1 VTRRRGHREAD
12 PAVRRASTAQLGGQ
26 LASAE
31 AEAEQT
37 TGPPRRNIRATALL
51 LVVMGI
57 SLYLLFPTLVGLA
70 GSLPRLR
77 QISPWWFPAMILLEA
92 GSLFSFWV
100 VQRMAFR
107 VRRWGPVVLS
117 GLAANGFSK
126 VLPAGGAAGA
136 AIQYRMLTRV
146 GVDRDQA
153 VSGATASNLLAFAV
167 LLAMPVLAVPAIVI
181 RGRQVDKSL
190 EHALLIGVGAFA
202 ILFVVGVVLVR
213 SDRALAWLGRTV
225 QRLRNALRRH
235 SPPSDDIPAR
245 LREQRDMILRTLGRR
260 WWEALLGS
268 IGRWALDYA
277 ALLAALAAV
286 GTRPIASL
294 VLLAYVAAQIL
305 AQIPLTPGGL
315 GFVEAGL
322 TGTLV
327 LAGVSGGDAVLAT
340 LAYRL
345 VSFWLPI
352 PAGLVGWVV
361 FRARYGAA

>member
-1 VTRRRGHREAD
+1 VAD
-12 PAVRRASTAQLGGQ
+12 PEVRHPRAAALGGD
-26 LASAE
+26 LASVE
-31 AEAEQT
+31 AEAERT
-37 TGPPRRNIRATALL
+37 SGPPRRNIRATALL
-51 LVVMGI
+51 LAVMGI
-57 SLYLLFPTLVGLA
+57 SLYLLFPTFVALA

-77 QISPWWFPAMILLEA
+77 EISPWWFPAMILLEA

-100 VQRMAFR
+100 VQRLAFR
-107 VRRWGPVVLS
+107 IRRWGPVVLS

-126 VLPAGGAAGA
+126 MLPAGGAAGA

-146 GVDRDQA
+146 GVDRDQ
-153 VSGATASNLLAFAV
+153 VVTGATASNLLAFAV
-167 LLAMPVLAVPAIVI
+167 LLTMPVLAVPAILI
-181 RGRQVDKSL
+181 RGRQVDQSL
-190 EHALLIGVGAFA
+190 EHALLVGAVVFGV
-202 ILFVVGVVLVR
+202 LFVIGVVLVR
-213 SDRALAWLGRTV
+213 SERALDAVGRALQWV
-225 QRLRNALRRH
+225 RNKVRRS
-235 SPPSDDIPAR
+235 SPPSDDVPDR
-245 LREQRDMILRTLGRR
+245 LRAQRDLILRTLGRR

-286 GTRPIASL
+286 GARPAASL
-294 VLLAYVAAQIL
+294 VLLSYVAAQVL
-305 AQIPLTPGGL
+305 TLIPVTPGGL

-352 PAGLVGWVV
+352 PAGLAGLVA

>member
-1 VTRRRGHREAD
+1 VARRRPHPEAD
-12 PAVRRASTAQLGGQ
+12 PAVRRPRTAALGGD
-26 LASAE
+26 LVSVERE
-31 AEAEQT
+31 AEET
-37 TGPPRRNIRATALL
+37 SGPPRRNIRATALL
-51 LVVMGI
+51 LVVMAV
-57 SLYLLFPTLVGLA
+57 SLHLLFPTLVGLA
-70 GSLPRLR
+70 GALPRLAE
-77 QISPWWFPAMILLEA
+77 ISPWWFPAMILLEA
-92 GSLFSFWV
+92 GSLASLLV
-100 VQRMAFR
+100 VQRLAFR

-153 VSGATASNLLAFAV
+153 VTGTTAANLLAFGV
-167 LLAMPVLAVPAIVI
+167 LLAMPVLAVPAILI
-181 RGRQVDKSL
+181 RGRHVAESL
-190 EHALLIGVGAFA
+190 QQALLIGMGAFA
-202 ILFVVGVVLVR
+202 ILFAAGVVLVR
-213 SDRALAWLGRTV
+213 SDGALDSLGRALQW
-225 QRLRNALRRH
+225 LRNHLRRN

-245 LREQRDMILRTLGRR
+245 LREQRALILRTLGRR
-260 WWEALLGS
+260 WWEALLGAV
-268 IGRWALDYA
+268 GRWALDYA

-286 GTRPIASL
+286 GARPAASL
-294 VLLAYVAAQIL
+294 VLLSYVAAQML

-352 PAGLVGWVV
+352 PAGLVSWFV
-361 FRARYGAA
+361 FRRRYGAA